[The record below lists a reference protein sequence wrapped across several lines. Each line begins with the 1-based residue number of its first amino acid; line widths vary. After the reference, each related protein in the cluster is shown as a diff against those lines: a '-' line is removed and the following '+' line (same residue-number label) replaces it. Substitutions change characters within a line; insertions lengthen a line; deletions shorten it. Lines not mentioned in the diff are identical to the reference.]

1 MKSLISFAFLLSL
14 GLLAGCTTTEETI
27 EPAATTGTKPVSST
41 MTVGTTPPTSTTT
54 TPGQTLPGQTLQG
67 MFVSNVHA
75 TSGTVSVVE
84 KDGKRTL
91 VFTNF
96 RTDGG
101 PDLRI
106 YLAENTGLRNF
117 IEVSKLDNSG
127 NFSVE
132 LPAVANPASQ
142 RYVLIWCK
150 AFSVLFGNAELK

>member
-1 MKSLISFAFLLSL
+1 MKTRLIFLSL
-14 GLLAGCTTTEETI
+14 AMGLLIGCRSTEDTV
-27 EPAATTGTKPVSST
+27 EPAPTSSVTAGTI
-41 MTVGTTPPTSTTT
+41 TPITSTTT
-54 TPGQTLPGQTLQG
+54 TTPGSTTNAFTGLTPTTQG
-67 MFVSNVHA
+67 TFMNNIHSVV
-75 TSGTVSVVE
+75 GTVNVFE

-91 VFTNF
+91 VFKDF
-96 RTDGG
+96 KSDGG

-117 IEVSKLDNSG
+117 IEVTKLENSSG

-132 LPAVANPASQ
+132 LPASADPSKQ